1 MPLVEWRD
9 RGLSTYLLTLVGSI
23 GMKLV
28 IVDPDSVVRVLWPE
42 SELNGGVED
51 VSRAW
56 GEVESVDVGLLEE
69 EPGLGWVEN
78 EVDEEDEGE
87 EGSEGGKEGK
97 EELLVDVANRE
108 VF

>member
-1 MPLVEWRD
+1 M
-9 RGLSTYLLTLVGSI
+9 
-23 GMKLV
+23 
-28 IVDPDSVVRVLWPE
+28 
-42 SELNGGVED
+42 
-51 VSRAW
+51 
-56 GEVESVDVGLLEE
+56 LEE

-108 VF
+108 VFESRLVCTVFRGPGKDLRHLLYQNECERERARGRWLA